1 MKKYLYDYI
10 KYVENNKK
18 DIDANSMLV
27 KINFF
32 QHERLIHLIIT
43 LFYCLMFLVFLILI
57 SLSYVFIIPAA
68 LLLIFLLCYIIHY
81 FVLENGIQYLYK
93 LHDEIEEIQD
103 KKSKTKANKSK

>member
-10 KYVENNKK
+10 KYVEDNKK
-18 DIDANSMLV
+18 KVDIADMVV

-68 LLLIFLLCYIIHY
+68 LLLIFLICYIIHY
-81 FVLENGIQYLYK
+81 FLLENGVQYLYR
-93 LHDEIEEIQD
+93 LYDEVE
-103 KKSKTKANKSK
+103 KSKGKNK